1 MPSAL
6 TSSDHHGA
14 KDGPSHRRLDM
25 RPKLKFFWVVLSQ
38 GKVLGTYSDR
48 IDAVCESMPGMAIR
62 RVALWVL

>member
-1 MPSAL
+1 
-6 TSSDHHGA
+6 
-14 KDGPSHRRLDM
+14 M